1 MTKKEELKA
10 KIQALVGITGKHD
23 FSDRGAYKDK
33 CNQCGV
39 PIVWEERKDVTPF
52 SVIKEGDTPGSLAE
66 STIHKEIDKDCP
78 EFTPKT
84 VQLADVLLAIEKAKG
99 EDAWEF
105 AIDSLGRFMRDWGE
119 NRHETI
125 AEEWDLTQP
134 YDNQPEEV
142 YEFLHNIL
150 ID

>member
-1 MTKKEELKA
+1 M
-10 KIQALVGITGKHD
+10 
-23 FSDRGAYKDK
+23 
-33 CNQCGV
+33 
-39 PIVWEERKDVTPF
+39 
-52 SVIKEGDTPGSLAE
+52 
-66 STIHKEIDKDCP
+66 
-78 EFTPKT
+78 
-84 VQLADVLLAIEKAKG
+84 LAIEKAKG